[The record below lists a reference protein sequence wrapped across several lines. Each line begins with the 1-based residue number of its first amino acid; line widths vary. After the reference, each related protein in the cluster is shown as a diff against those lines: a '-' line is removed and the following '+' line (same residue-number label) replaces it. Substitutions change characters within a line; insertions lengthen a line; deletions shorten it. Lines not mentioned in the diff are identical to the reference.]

1 MGRDL
6 QRKAWK
12 QDTLKFAYSFVP
24 FVNMKRSLTT
34 LGTILLAAAGWG
46 FGTTAVLS
54 QTATS
59 VCQPP
64 RADEYLLLVRN
75 PTPEKQ
81 SQVQQILPTTA
92 DVSICRYDNQSVI
105 RVSGFSTLDV
115 ANAWASYVTEVSG
128 SQTVV
133 LRPSRAAGVERS
145 PATPPTASQ
154 PSQPATAA
162 TYRPQGLGAGY
173 AVLVDYRNQPAI
185 ATQVQQ
191 LLGQEIGVATY
202 GQRPYLLAG
211 YTANP
216 TAASELLKT
225 LSDRGLLAILV
236 DGRRVVLLKP
246 TVALPTSQ

>member
-1 MGRDL
+1 
-6 QRKAWK
+6 
-12 QDTLKFAYSFVP
+12 
-24 FVNMKRSLTT
+24 MKRSLAT
-34 LGTILLAAAGWG
+34 LGTIVLTATGWG
-46 FGTTAVLS
+46 LGTTTVLS

-75 PTPEKQ
+75 PTPEKR

-92 DVSICRYDNQSVI
+92 DISLCSYDNQNVI

-133 LRPSRAAGVERS
+133 LRPSRTVGVERS
-145 PATPPTASQ
+145 PAMPTPT
-154 PSQPATAA
+154 SQPASPVA
-162 TYRPQGLGAGY
+162 TYRPQALGAGY

-185 ATQVQQ
+185 AAQVRQ

-211 YTANP
+211 YTENP
-216 TAASELLKT
+216 TTASEMLKT
-225 LSDRGLLAILV
+225 LSDRGLLAVLV
-236 DGRRVVLLKP
+236 DGRRVVLLKS
-246 TVALPTSQ
+246 TVAFPNSQ

>member
-1 MGRDL
+1 M
-6 QRKAWK
+6 
-12 QDTLKFAYSFVP
+12 
-24 FVNMKRSLTT
+24 
-34 LGTILLAAAGWG
+34 LLAVAGWG
-46 FGTTAVLS
+46 LGTTAVLS
-54 QTATS
+54 QTTPSA
-59 VCQPP
+59 CQPP

-75 PTPEKQ
+75 PTPAKQ
-81 SQVQQILPTTA
+81 SQVQQILPATA
-92 DVSICRYDNQSVI
+92 DISICRYDNQNVI

-128 SQTVV
+128 SPTVV
-133 LRPSRAAGVERS
+133 LRPSRSASGERS
-145 PATPPTASQ
+145 PAVTPTTAQ
-154 PSQPATAA
+154 PSQPATATA
-162 TYRPQGLGAGY
+162 YRPQPLGAGY

-236 DGRRVVLLKP
+236 DAQRVVVLKP
-246 TVALPTSQ
+246 TVANNLR